1 MNKLETQAIIES
13 TGNYDEEDVEY
24 IMGIYNKLATHI
36 GCEDNRRDKRYVV
49 KFHDVFDYIPE
60 KWNDN
65 EDDLWSVFDMFCSDQ
80 IEYVEESIGEHGIDL
95 GSVLTRYTVG
105 SYQAFIV
112 DIPEITEE
120 NLADL
125 AMNIYDKLGYR
136 GVRYVDDYIYI
147 TNLLQDLVDNY
158 VEYWIEMLED
168 SEIASEKEIKE
179 MREKYEKERRQAA

>member
-36 GCEDNRRDKRYVV
+36 GFEDKRRDKRYVV

-136 GVRYVDDYIYI
+136 GVR
-147 TNLLQDLVDNY
+147 
-158 VEYWIEMLED
+158 
-168 SEIASEKEIKE
+168 
-179 MREKYEKERRQAA
+179 

>member
-147 TNLLQDLVDNY
+147 TNLLQDLEDNY

>member
-36 GCEDNRRDKRYVV
+36 GFEDKRRDKRYVV

-147 TNLLQDLVDNY
+147 TNLLQDLEDNY

>member
-1 MNKLETQAIIES
+1 MNKLETQAIIEN

-36 GCEDNRRDKRYVV
+36 GFEDKRRDKRYVV
-49 KFHDVFDYIPE
+49 KFHDVFDYTPN
-60 KWNDN
+60 KWNDD
-65 EDDLWSVFDMFCSDQ
+65 EDDLWSVFDMFCREQ

-125 AMNIYDKLGYR
+125 AMNIYDELGYR

-147 TNLLQDLVDNY
+147 TNLLQDLEDNY
-158 VEYWIEMLED
+158 VEYWIEMLEC

-179 MREKYEKERRQAA
+179 MRERYEKERRQAA